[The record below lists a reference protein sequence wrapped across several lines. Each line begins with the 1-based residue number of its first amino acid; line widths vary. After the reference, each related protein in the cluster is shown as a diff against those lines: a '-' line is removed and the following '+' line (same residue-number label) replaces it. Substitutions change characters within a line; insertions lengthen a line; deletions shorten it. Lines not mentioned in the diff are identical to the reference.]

1 MCAIVDND
9 VAHQIFG
16 NRPTEAGR
24 FFLQW
29 LARRNGGILVAGGGL
44 YKELSRNSAF
54 LQFFNDRLQAG
65 RARRV
70 PDASVN
76 TADDALR
83 ARRICL
89 SNDTH
94 VLALAQISGAR
105 LLFTNDRALQR
116 DFRNPTIIGGARGRI
131 YTTIERSDVR
141 PTHRDLLNRADLCD
155 L

>member
-9 VAHQIFG
+9 VAHQVFG
-16 NRPTEAGR
+16 NHPTEAGR
-24 FFLQW
+24 FFLRW

-44 YKELSRNSAF
+44 LRELRRNSAF
-54 LQFFNDRLQAG
+54 LRFFNDRLQAG

-70 PDASVN
+70 PDVDVDN
-76 TADDALR
+76 ADSALR
-83 ARRICL
+83 GRRICR

-105 LLFTNDRALQR
+105 LLFTNDRALQQ
-116 DFRNPTIIGGARGRI
+116 DFGNTAIIRGVRGRI
-131 YTTIERSDVR
+131 YTTIERNDISA
-141 PTHRDLLNRADLCD
+141 THRDLLNRADLCD